1 MEYAIERLIV
11 IYVTRNFIEVI
22 FILEKNRLKAVCS
35 PNGGDETRPAKHC
48 KISRKELKDWIRTHL
63 RKMDNF

>member
-35 PNGGDETRPAKHC
+35 PNGGDEG
-48 KISRKELKDWIRTHL
+48 SRTPVQAASTFKRLQFSPRC
-63 RKMDNF
+63 